1 MIEDLRQA
9 AIEADP
15 EGFWSF
21 ALIVSVIAVIALYQG
36 LNAFWRLRL
45 VLDTPRA
52 RIRSAPQ
59 GYVELC
65 GRAASHHA
73 PLVGPLTGLP
83 CVWYRYRVQKEQRS
97 GRNSRWVTVD
107 QGTSEEPFLIDD
119 GTGRCLVE
127 PAGAATTCRT
137 VDRWHGARRDTPKP
151 ARSSWFASGRYRFT
165 EERIFAGEETYV
177 LGRLETPRRGTAER
191 DRLVRHL
198 LRTWKRDPAR
208 MAKLTRPADGQID
221 LAAWEALREQARRI
235 AEQAEARLA
244 SAPTLS
250 RVTRSTDPRQP
261 YLISTLG
268 ELALLGRL
276 RWQALGGT
284 AGFMLLAGGVAF
296 ALTARLA
303 PGGLGL

>member
-21 ALIVSVIAVIALYQG
+21 ALVASAIAGIALYQG

-52 RIRSAPQ
+52 GIRSAPQ

-65 GRAASHHA
+65 GRATSHHS
-73 PLVGPLTGLP
+73 PLVAPLTGLP

-97 GRNSRWVTVD
+97 GRRSRWVTVD
-107 QGTSEEPFLIDD
+107 QGSSEEPFLIDD

-127 PAGAATTCRT
+127 PTGAATTCRT
-137 VDRWHGARRDTPKP
+137 VDRWHGSRRDTPKST
-151 ARSSWFASGRYRFT
+151 RSSWLGGGRYRFT
-165 EERIFAGEETYV
+165 EERILAGEETYV

-191 DRLVRHL
+191 ERLVRHL

-208 MAKLTRPADGQID
+208 MAALARSADGQID
-221 LAAWEALREQARRI
+221 LAAWEELRLTAHRI

-244 SAPTLS
+244 SAPALS

-268 ELALLGRL
+268 ELALLGRM
-276 RWQALGGT
+276 RWQAIGGT
-284 AGFMLLAGGVAF
+284 LAFTLSAAGVAL
-296 ALTARLA
+296 AVAARV
-303 PGGLGL
+303 GTG